1 VRLQLHQY
9 NSEAKATH
17 PITRK
22 YTNMKENITM
32 ASDMNDYF
40 NKKKSQG
47 GSGKGGGNSGGG
59 FGGGN
64 GPQMPKIDLNF
75 GGGKAGLVYFIIAIV
90 LMLILA
96 KPFTIIE
103 EGQRGILSTN
113 GKYQDQA
120 LLPGLHFIVPVIQ
133 KVYVVDTKVRIINYA
148 SRIEASAGSKSGIG
162 AKPAITVL
170 DKRGLPVS
178 IELTVQYRLDSQY
191 AAQTISN
198 WGFSWEDKII
208 NPVVRDVVR
217 NVVGKYDAESL
228 PQLRNK
234 IADEIETGI
243 RESVSGLKNSPADL
257 QSVQLREIVLPTKVK
272 EQIEAVQIAKQAVQ
286 KAEQDVQR
294 VKQEALKRAAEA
306 EGIAQKKRIEAQGI
320 ADSVTIQADAKA
332 KANMLISK
340 SLTSKLLQLE
350 QMKVQGKFNDALRVN
365 KDAKIFLTPGGS
377 TPNIWVDMKQP
388 QKRSS
393 AQ

>member
-1 VRLQLHQY
+1 
-9 NSEAKATH
+9 
-17 PITRK
+17 
-22 YTNMKENITM
+22 MKTEDNILM

-40 NKKKSQG
+40 NKKKSEGGPKKSSG
-47 GSGKGGGNSGGG
+47 GSGGGPT
-59 FGGGN
+59 
-64 GPQMPKIDLNF
+64 GPKMPNIDFNM
-75 GGGKAGLVYFIIAIV
+75 GGKSGIVYFIIAVVIMMV
-90 LMLILA
+90 LA

-120 LLPGLHFIVPVIQ
+120 LLPGLHFIVPIIQ

-148 SRIEASAGSKSGIG
+148 SRIEASHSSAGITS
-162 AKPAITVL
+162 KPAITVL

-178 IELTVQYRLDSQY
+178 IELTVQYRLNSQF

-228 PQLRNK
+228 PQIRNK
-234 IADEIETGI
+234 IAQEIDKGVRDSVTGL
-243 RESVSGLKNSPADL
+243 ENSPADL
-257 QSVQLREIVLPTKVK
+257 QSVQLRELGLPTKVK
-272 EQIEAVQIAKQAVQ
+272 EQIERVQVAKQEVQ
-286 KAEQDVQR
+286 RAEQEVQR
-294 VKQEALKRAAEA
+294 AKQEAFKRAEEA
-306 EGIAQKKRIEAQGI
+306 RGIAQKKRIEAQGI

-332 KANMLISK
+332 KANILISK
-340 SLTSKLLQLE
+340 SLTTKLLQLE
-350 QMKVQGKFNDALRVN
+350 QMKVQGKFNDALREN

-377 TPNIWVDMKQP
+377 TPNIWVDMKNAKQRTTA
-388 QKRSS
+388 K
-393 AQ
+393 

>member
-1 VRLQLHQY
+1 
-9 NSEAKATH
+9 
-17 PITRK
+17 
-22 YTNMKENITM
+22 MKENITM

-47 GSGKGGGNSGGG
+47 GGNSGGGNSGGG
-59 FGGGN
+59 K
-64 GPQMPKIDLNF
+64 GPQMPNIDFNM
-75 GGGKAGLVYFIIAIV
+75 GGKSGIVYFIIAIV
-90 LMLILA
+90 LLLVLA

-113 GKYQDQA
+113 GKYQDTA
-120 LLPGLHFIVPVIQ
+120 LLPGLHFIIPVIQ

-148 SRIEASAGSKSGIG
+148 NRIESNSNASGITT
-162 AKPAITVL
+162 KPAVTVL
-170 DKRGLPVS
+170 DKRSLPVG
-178 IELTVQYRLDSQY
+178 IELTVQYRLNSQF

-217 NVVGKYDAESL
+217 NVIGKYDAEAL
-228 PQLRNK
+228 TQMRNDLG
-234 IADEIETGI
+234 AEIEAGI
-243 RESVSGLKNSPADL
+243 RDSVNNLKNAPAIL
-257 QSVQLREIVLPTKVK
+257 QSVQLRDIVLPTKVK

-306 EGIAQKKRIEAQGI
+306 QGVAQQARIEAKGK
-320 ADSVTIQADAKA
+320 ADAMMIEA
-332 KANMLISK
+332 KAGAQANQVIAK
-340 SLTSKLLQLE
+340 SLTKQLLELE
-350 QMKVQGKFNDALRVN
+350 QIRVQGQFNEALKTN

-377 TPNIWVDMKQP
+377 TPNIWVDMKDGKKQ
-388 QKRSS
+388 SS
-393 AQ
+393 IR

>member
-1 VRLQLHQY
+1 
-9 NSEAKATH
+9 
-17 PITRK
+17 
-22 YTNMKENITM
+22 M

-40 NKKKSQG
+40 NKKKSESSGGFGKKSTG
-47 GSGKGGGNSGGG
+47 GSGGN
-59 FGGGN
+59 GGGN
-64 GPQMPKIDLNF
+64 GPQMPKIDMNF
-75 GGGKAGLVYFIIAIV
+75 GGGKAGVVYFLIAIV
-90 LMLILA
+90 IMLVLA

-120 LLPGLHFIVPVIQ
+120 LLPGLHFIIPVIQ

-148 SRIEASAGSKSGIG
+148 SRIEANSGNSGIG
-162 AKPAITVL
+162 SKPAVTVL
-170 DKRGLPVS
+170 DKRGLPVT
-178 IELTVQYRLDSQY
+178 IELTVQYRLNSQF

-234 IADEIETGI
+234 IAAEIDKGV
-243 RESVSGLKNSPADL
+243 RDSVTGLKNAPADL
-257 QSVQLREIVLPTKVK
+257 QSVQLREIGLPQKVK
-272 EQIEAVQIAKQAVQ
+272 EQIERVQVAKQEVQ
-286 KAEQDVQR
+286 RAEQEVER
-294 VKQEALKRAAEA
+294 AKQEAFKRAEEARGVAEKA
-306 EGIAQKKRIEAQGI
+306 RIEAQGV
-320 ADSVTIQADAKA
+320 ADAVTIEADAQA
-332 KANMLISK
+332 KANILIAK
-340 SLTSKLLQLE
+340 SLSNKLLELE
-350 QMKVQGKFNDALRVN
+350 QIKVQGKFNEALREN

-377 TPNIWVDMKQP
+377 TPNIWVDTKDVK
-388 QKRSS
+388 KRTT